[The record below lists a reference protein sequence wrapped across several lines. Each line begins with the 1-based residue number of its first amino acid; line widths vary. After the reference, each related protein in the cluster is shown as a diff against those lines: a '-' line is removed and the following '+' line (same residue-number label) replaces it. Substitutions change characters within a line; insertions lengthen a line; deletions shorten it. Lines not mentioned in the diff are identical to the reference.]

1 MIAAL
6 TLLMALQTPTQ
17 DKVDFMHIAS
27 NLKFQHPVSW
37 QVKKVKDDFQISI
50 PLKGAK
56 DTARLDIFAVSF
68 MADPE
73 VWENS
78 QRYFAEQLKQ
88 TIKGKSREELLG
100 VPLLLY
106 KLQETETPARKI
118 TLSGLVYAAT
128 EYKMQ
133 FRLTAP
139 ESSFEEAE
147 YEFRQVLQSFSTV
160 DGKLPEPERPGRATE
175 APATGKKPFRVPE
188 KTTTALGN
196 TSKPEP
202 IKIVIGPSKF
212 ETVVA
217 GKAVELCAPEGWSFE
232 KGTNGVVTAKYAN
245 LQGSLEIDMHS
256 SLDSPKLSV
265 ALIRKAAT
273 LLDEFTVVKRREETK
288 PTDTTAGAK
297 STRILRFGVG
307 KSGDFT
313 QVLAGAEKGEFYWT
327 LVFRSA
333 GAISPETLKSID
345 AFVNGAS
352 IERKP

>member
-6 TLLMALQTPTQ
+6 TFLMAIQAPAQ
-17 DKVDFMHIAS
+17 DKVDFMHVAS

-37 QVKKVKDDFQISI
+37 QVKKVKDDFQVTI
-50 PLKGAK
+50 PLKGSK

-88 TIKGKSREELLG
+88 TIKGRSREELLG

-147 YEFRQVLQSFSTV
+147 FEFRQVLQSFSTV

-202 IKIVIGPSKF
+202 IKIELGTVRL

-217 GKAVELCAPEGWSFE
+217 GKTVELCAPEGWSFE
-232 KGTNGVVTAKYAN
+232 KSTSGLVAAKFSG
-245 LQGSLEIDMHS
+245 LPGSLEIEMHS

-273 LLDEFTVVKRREETK
+273 LLEEFTVVKRREETK
-288 PTDTTAGAK
+288 PTDTLAGAK
-297 STRILRFGVG
+297 STRIIRFGVG
-307 KSGDFT
+307 KSGDQT
-313 QVLAGAEKGEFYWT
+313 QILAGAEKGEFYWT
-327 LVFRSA
+327 LVYRVS
-333 GAISPETLKSID
+333 GALLPEHQKTVD
-345 AFVNGAS
+345 AFVNGTS